1 MRRLWISGLC
11 LAVVLACATAIA
23 SATASASATVPTW
36 FECGKALK
44 NGKTYTGRYS
54 SKSCTPASQ
63 VEAGGKYELT
73 EGVGKGKRFKG
84 KGDKAILHVK
94 TWLGDNTVECA
105 SSKDSGTRELP
116 NLETDVVVIYKGC
129 KAFGNRVCSS
139 TGEPSGEI
147 EISGL
152 KGELGFIAEPPE
164 PVVGLK
170 LESEANPGPG
180 GELVTLSCRG
190 LSVKVTGGLIGVESR
205 DVDTISKESQ
215 TAELAGEY
223 IGQRKHGEST
233 YKPLVN
239 IVGWAGE
246 QEEIAKE
253 IEADE
258 HGEIGKL
265 ERPIL
270 KALMCGQ
277 AIEELAGEEC
287 AAEAYA
293 GVDQTILDKGEAL
306 MIRTNPE
313 QSEPKRSLLIGEVV
327 PHENAGDAKKEEITP
342 LKFVAQK
349 TGTVEEVCYET
360 GGYLFPPVET
370 SLILGI
376 QEDVGGLPG
385 KVLGEGT
392 VAGKLPVNTVAC
404 VTGLKVP
411 ITKGKTYFLTFL
423 PLGGTVTYWYGK
435 SETVIYSV
443 GHKKLTEGPPEQYEW
458 REEAEEAPIGM
469 WANGA

>member
-1 MRRLWISGLC
+1 MRRLWISGLF
-11 LAVVLACATAIA
+11 LAVVLACATAGV
-23 SATASASATVPTW
+23 SATASASATIPTW

-44 NGKTYTGRYS
+44 NGKTYMGRYS
-54 SKSCTPASQ
+54 SKSCTAASE
-63 VEAGGKYELT
+63 VEAGGKYELI
-73 EGVGKGKRFKG
+73 EGIGKGKRFKG
-84 KGDKAILHVK
+84 KGGKAVLHVK
-94 TWLGDNTVECA
+94 TWLGDDTVECT
-105 SSKDSGTRELP
+105 SSKDSGSRALP

-129 KAFGNRVCSS
+129 KAFGNRACSS
-139 TGEPSGEI
+139 AGAPSGEV

-152 KGELGFIAEPPE
+152 KGELGFIGEPPE

-180 GELVTLSCRG
+180 GELAALSCKG
-190 LSVKVTGGLIGVESR
+190 LDVTISGGLIGVESK

-215 TAELAGEY
+215 TVDLAGEY

-258 HGEIGKL
+258 RGEIGKL

-287 AAEAYA
+287 APEAYA
-293 GVDQTILDKGEAL
+293 GADETILDKGEAL
-306 MIRTNPE
+306 MIRTSAE
-313 QSEPKRSLLIGEVV
+313 QSEPKRSLLIGEHVE
-327 PHENAGDAKKEEITP
+327 HSFAGDSKKEEITP
-342 LKFVAQK
+342 IKFVAQK
-349 TGTVEEVCYET
+349 TGNVEEVCYET
-360 GGYLFPPVET
+360 GGYLFTPVET
-370 SLILGI
+370 SMVLGI
-376 QEDVGGLPG
+376 QEYVNGLPG

-392 VAGKLPVNTVAC
+392 IDGKLPINTAAC
-404 VTGLKVP
+404 VTGLKVSV
-411 ITKGKTYFLTFL
+411 IKGKTYYLTFL
-423 PLGGTVTYWYGK
+423 PLGGASTYWYDK
-435 SETVIYSV
+435 TEPVIYSV
-443 GHKKLTEGPPEQYEW
+443 DHKMLTEGPPENYDW
-458 REEAEEAPIGM
+458 IEEAEAAPISM